1 MLERFPQSAHYTS
14 VYDECGLL
22 GAKSLLGHGI
32 HLTDQERRTLCHCQ
46 SSMVHCP
53 SANLRLGSEL
63 MDYQKLAQ
71 VPVPVAL
78 GSDVAAG
85 TSLSM
90 FSVARDAVEV
100 NRRLGGAAVLGPEHE
115 LGSLEPGKWA
125 DFTVL
130 EGVELCDDALQLSRT
145 LLKCDVPPTVKSVY
159 IAGHCRYTRPA

>member
-90 FSVARDAVEV
+90 FSVTRWRSTGVWAEPLCWGRNMNSAAWS
-100 NRRLGGAAVLGPEHE
+100 LGNGQI
-115 LGSLEPGKWA
+115 SLSWKVWN
-125 DFTVL
+125 FVTMR
-130 EGVELCDDALQLSRT
+130 CN
-145 LLKCDVPPTVKSVY
+145 
-159 IAGHCRYTRPA
+159 